1 MSPVPLQCESIAEE
15 YEDELIEFLSHEAE
29 NVKDRLC
36 SKRTGELGGSGGS
49 AAHPG
54 LVAAPSVL
62 EWEEMRFQPRAG
74 AVPGS
79 LRLFRG
85 SLLLSWCWDG
95 RRCWPRA
102 GAVPGSFSCCSGGL
116 SCSISAGMGGGFQP
130 RAGAV
135 PGVSPAP
142 EAEAAPSV
150 LGWEEAL
157 ARSRGCPWGSLL
169 LSLGVSPAVW
179 GSLLLPWCWDGRRY

>member
-1 MSPVPLQCESIAEE
+1 MSPVSPVPLQCESIAEE

-74 AVPGS
+74 AVPG
-79 LRLFRG
+79 
-85 SLLLSWCWDG
+85 
-95 RRCWPRA
+95 
-102 GAVPGSFSCCSGGL
+102 
-116 SCSISAGMGGGFQP
+116 
-130 RAGAV
+130 
-135 PGVSPAP
+135 VSPVP

-169 LSLGVSPAVW
+169 LSQGVSPAVW